1 MPLYFFNSIYIPYRS
16 KSKQIQLIFP
26 RDYNSSIRNNMP
38 KFFTVDL
45 FAGCGGISE
54 GFRQAGFDSVAQVEM
69 HGSACETLRTRQM
82 FYELKKQHKISLY
95 NQYLEGK
102 ISREQILSDYPG
114 IRTTVENRVIQE
126 TLGED
131 TIQLVIRQIHAS
143 MRYHGASRIHVFLGG
158 PPCQPYSLI
167 NRARIQKNGESLGR
181 NYLYKY
187 YLDLLQEFQPDVFI
201 YENVPGLFTAVDKGQ
216 KIFDLLL
223 NDFAHDLQPAYEIIP
238 PLEKVS
244 KNPHNYILNS
254 AHFAIPQSRKRL
266 ILIGFRQDL
275 EAKNPDIR
283 HVYQKLQ
290 QKAAAGKNNLLTVRD
305 AISDLPPLKPGQGS
319 NGLYGEYLPDGS
331 ISPYQKKVRDGSR
344 FVLNHFAR
352 AHMASDLE
360 RYRFFIENQDVSDH
374 SVTIEDLIR
383 LRPDLIPDHKHL
395 DKFVDRFKVQAWP
408 KPSSTVTAH
417 LSKDGHYFI
426 HPDIEQCRSFTV
438 REAARCQSFPDNF
451 FFEGPRTEQ
460 FRQVG
465 NAVPP
470 LLAKAIGTALKKELE
485 KIYS

>member
-1 MPLYFFNSIYIPYRS
+1 MV
-16 KSKQIQLIFP
+16 QQ
-26 RDYNSSIRNNMP
+26 
-38 KFFTVDL
+38 FFTVDL

-54 GFRQAGFDSVAQVEM
+54 GFHQAGFESVAQVEM
-69 HGSACETLRTRQM
+69 HPPACETLRTRQM
-82 FYELKKQHKISLY
+82 FLELKKLHKIRLY

-102 ISREQILSDYPG
+102 ISREQILSDGPE
-114 IRTTVENRVIQE
+114 IRTAVENTVIHE
-126 TLGED
+126 TLGKD
-131 TIQLVIRQIHAS
+131 TIQPVIRKIRAGMQ
-143 MRYHGASRIHVFLGG
+143 YHGASRIHVFLGG
-158 PPCQPYSLI
+158 PPCQPYSII
-167 NRARIQKNGESLGR
+167 NRARIQKNGETLGR

-201 YENVPGLFTAVDKGQ
+201 YENVPGLFTAVDNGQ

-223 NDFAHDLQPAYEIIP
+223 RDFARDLQPAYAIIP
-238 PLEKVS
+238 PLDKVS

-254 AHFAIPQSRKRL
+254 AHFGVPQSRKRL
-266 ILIGFRQDL
+266 ILIGFRQNL
-275 EAKNPDIR
+275 EEKNPDIR

-290 QKAAAGKNNLLTVRD
+290 QKAAAGKNNPLTVRD
-305 AISDLPPLKPGQGS
+305 AISDLPPLRPGQGS
-319 NGLYGEYLPDGS
+319 NRWYGEYPPAGS
-331 ISPYQKKVRDGSR
+331 ISPYQKTMRAGSR

-352 AHMASDLE
+352 AHMASDLD
-360 RYRFFIENQDVSDH
+360 RYRFFIENHESSDH
-374 SVTIEDLIR
+374 AVTIEDLIR

-395 DKFVDRFKVQAWP
+395 DKFVDRFRVQAWS
-408 KPSSTVTAH
+408 KPSTTVTSH

-426 HPDIEQCRSFTV
+426 HPDIGQCRSFTV

-451 FFEGPRTEQ
+451 FFEDPRTEQ

-470 LLAKAIGTALKKELE
+470 LLAKAIGIALKKELE

>member
-1 MPLYFFNSIYIPYRS
+1 MEQR
-16 KSKQIQLIFP
+16 
-26 RDYNSSIRNNMP
+26 
-38 KFFTVDL
+38 FFTVDL

-54 GFRQAGFDSVAQVEM
+54 GFHQAGFESVAQVEM
-69 HGSACETLRTRQM
+69 HPPACETLRTRQM
-82 FYELKKQHKISLY
+82 FFELKKHHKTGLY
-95 NQYLEGK
+95 NKYLEGN
-102 ISREQILSDYPG
+102 ISREQIFSDYPD
-114 IRTTVENRVIQE
+114 IRTAVDNRVIQA

-131 TIQLVIRQIHAS
+131 SIRPIIQKIRS
-143 MRYHGASRIHVFLGG
+143 GMEYRGASRIHVFLGG
-158 PPCQPYSLI
+158 PPCQPYSII

-201 YENVPGLFTAVDKGQ
+201 YENVPGLFTAMDNGQ
-216 KIFDLLL
+216 KIFEKLLY
-223 NDFAHDLQPAYEIIP
+223 DFSHDLKPSYEIIP
-238 PLEKVS
+238 PLDKVS

-254 AHFAIPQSRKRL
+254 AFFGVPQYRKRL

-275 EAKNPDIR
+275 ERKNPDIR
-283 HVYQKLQ
+283 STYQKLQ
-290 QKAAAGKNNLLTVRD
+290 QQAEKGKHHLLTVRD
-305 AISDLPPLKPGQGS
+305 AISDLPALHPGQGS
-319 NGLYGEYLPDGS
+319 NRWSGEYPPADSLS
-331 ISPYQKKVRDGSR
+331 EFQKKMRAGSR

-352 AHMASDLE
+352 GHMASDLD
-360 RYRFFIENQDVSDH
+360 RYRFFIENHDASDH
-374 SVTIEDLIR
+374 SVTINDLIR
-383 LRPDLIPDHKHL
+383 KRPDLIPDHKHL
-395 DKFVDRFKVQAWP
+395 DKFVDRFKVQAWS
-408 KPSSTVTAH
+408 KPCSTVTAH

-426 HPDIEQCRSFTV
+426 HPDPEQCRSFTV

-470 LLAKAIGTALKKELE
+470 LLAKAAGTAVRKELE